1 MQLLLCVSPGLKNAS
16 TASRPKNDSL
26 ELRCR
31 PGSARM
37 LEQSRS
43 AGKFWTRVQT
53 RTPFGRASLG
63 LIAPGSLLRVS
74 SGPVRAPGA
83 NLQRPLGLEDRRLG
97 GCRVA
102 RGALP
107 SCRRILDYLGAALT
121 PDELRRDNLV
131 LRAISYHSQG

>member
-1 MQLLLCVSPGLKNAS
+1 MQELPAA
-16 TASRPKNDSL
+16 ASRSKNDSL

-43 AGKFWTRVQT
+43 DWTS
-53 RTPFGRASLG
+53 FGLEFKPAPQFTSLG
-63 LIAPGSLLRVS
+63 LMAPGSLLRVS

-107 SCRRILDYLGAALT
+107 SCRRVNLYLVCIVT

-131 LRAISYHSQG
+131 LRAV